1 MKTTLA
7 FIGKAVLGGLLVVV
21 PIYLAILLL
30 LKGMQSIGKLVKPF
44 TGILPESLP
53 AEQILSLLL
62 VLAICFAIGLAIQ
75 TRRGTRIRDRMEK
88 GVFHKIP
95 GYSTFRNLTR
105 QMAGV
110 TGQNVWKP
118 AMVEMEEGLVLAFI
132 VEEFADGRFTVF
144 VPSIPTP
151 FAGAVFV
158 FEKSR
163 VHPVDVPFADAVRTV
178 SQWGAGTTAMVAAME
193 RPGITQQEAA
203 FVPAGTVIAPA
214 NELHRPRPA

>member
-7 FIGKAVLGGLLVVV
+7 FVGKAVLGGLLVVV

-62 VLAICFAIGLAIQ
+62 VLAICFVIGLAIR
-75 TRRGTRIRDRMEK
+75 TRRGMTIRDRMEK
-88 GVFHKIP
+88 SLFHKIP
-95 GYSTFRNLTR
+95 GYATFRNLTR

-118 AMVEMEEGLVLAFI
+118 ALVEMEDGLVLAFI
-132 VEEFADGRFTVF
+132 VEEFDDGRYTIF

-163 VHPVDVPFADAVRTV
+163 VHPVDVPFSDAVRTV
-178 SQWGAGTTAMVAAME
+178 SQWGAGTTALVAAME
-193 RPGITQQEAA
+193 RPAMPHEASFRPKGAATAPEQQ
-203 FVPAGTVIAPA
+203 
-214 NELHRPRPA
+214 